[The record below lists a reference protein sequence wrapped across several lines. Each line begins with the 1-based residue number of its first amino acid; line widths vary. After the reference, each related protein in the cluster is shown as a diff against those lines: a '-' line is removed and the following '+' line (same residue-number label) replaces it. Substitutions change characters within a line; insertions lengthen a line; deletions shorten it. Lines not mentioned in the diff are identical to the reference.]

1 MIAASKRI
9 GKDASRIEFVRDTG
23 KTPRKTGATL
33 PYTSAVPKGEYLQY
47 GGQAIIEGVMMRSP
61 RYFSIACRAPNG
73 DIVIQTEA
81 IEKTWIGRQKWL
93 RVPFLRGSLALL
105 DSMALGSKAMRF
117 SSALQMDPKYADP
130 DDPLPE
136 HVAETPKR
144 TQDIAVAGALAV
156 SLLVGVA
163 LFDFLPNYV
172 AEWSR
177 VLFGYRRGEHG
188 MATNVVAELVKAL
201 IFFGYIGLIG
211 LMPDIHEV
219 FKYHGAE
226 HKAINALEH
235 DRPLERDAC
244 LVESRI
250 HPRCGT
256 SFAIIVLLVGFV
268 VFAFLPRYPLGESAS
283 KLLNVGVRFAME
295 LVILPFIAGI
305 SYELLRLAGR
315 FRDQKLVNAAFQPGM
330 WSQRLTT
337 REPDP
342 KHVEVALAA
351 LRACLAAEDG
361 NHGPVPEEGDDIE
374 SAPPIPGLAGF

>member
-1 MIAASKRI
+1 M
-9 GKDASRIEFVRDTG
+9 
-23 KTPRKTGATL
+23 
-33 PYTSAVPKGEYLQY
+33 PKGEYLQY

-73 DIVIQTEA
+73 EIVIQTEA

-93 RVPFLRGSLALL
+93 KFPFLRGSLALL
-105 DSMALGSKAMRF
+105 DSMALGSQAMRF
-117 SSALQMDPKYADP
+117 SSALQMDPKYASP
-130 DDPLPE
+130 DDPVPE
-136 HVAETPKR
+136 HIAETPQK
-144 TQDIAVAGALAV
+144 TQDIAVGGALVV
-156 SLLVGVA
+156 SLVFGVA
-163 LFDFLPNYV
+163 LFDYLPNTV
-172 AEWSR
+172 AEFTKR
-177 VLFGYRRGEHG
+177 AAHIQDYRLV
-188 MATNVVAELVKAL
+188 NVVAELVKAV

-235 DRPLERDAC
+235 DRPLEQESC
-244 LVESRI
+244 LAESRI

-256 SFAIIVLLVGFV
+256 SFAILVLLVGFL
-268 VFAFLPRYPLGESAS
+268 VFAFVPRYPLGEHAS
-283 KLLNVGVRFAME
+283 VIFNVTIRFLLE
-295 LVILPFIAGI
+295 LCLLPFIAGI

-351 LRACLAAEDG
+351 LKACLAAEAG
-361 NHGPVPEEGDDIE
+361 NHGPVPKEGDDIE

>member
-1 MIAASKRI
+1 M
-9 GKDASRIEFVRDTG
+9 
-23 KTPRKTGATL
+23 
-33 PYTSAVPKGEYLQY
+33 PKGEYLQY

-73 DIVIQTEA
+73 EIVIQTEA

-93 RVPFLRGSLALL
+93 KVPFLRGSLALL

-117 SSALQMDPKYADP
+117 SSAVQIDPQYADP
-130 DDPLPE
+130 NDPQTALD
-136 HVAETPKR
+136 AEAAAKATETTSKPV
-144 TQDIAVAGALAV
+144 QDTAIIGALV
-156 SLLVGVA
+156 FSLIFGVA
-163 LFDFLPNYV
+163 LFDYLPNYV
-172 AEWSR
+172 AELSR
-177 VLFGYRRGEHG
+177 GWMGIKKGESG
-188 MATNVVAELVKAL
+188 TITNIVAEIVKAI

-211 LMPDIHEV
+211 LMPDIREV
-219 FKYHGAE
+219 FRYHGAE

-235 DRPLERDAC
+235 DRPLEESNC
-244 LVESRI
+244 LSESRI

-283 KLLNVGVRFAME
+283 KVFNVTIRFAIE
-295 LVILPFIAGI
+295 LVLLPLIAGV
-305 SYELLRLAGR
+305 SYELLRLAGK

-337 REPDP
+337 REPEA

-351 LRACLAAEDG
+351 LKACLAAEEAND
-361 NHGPVPEEGDDIE
+361 GPVPEEGDDIE
-374 SAPPIPGLAGF
+374 SAPPIPGVAGL